1 MAKEEPRGAEE
12 KALVPCETPPPTT
25 PRAARLERMTQAL
38 ALQAG
43 ALEDGRDLRAG

>member
-1 MAKEEPRGAEE
+1 MEE
-12 KALVPCETPPPTT
+12 KALVPCETLPPAT
-25 PRAARLERMTQAL
+25 PRTARLERVSQAL